1 MKYLYVLSQNM
12 QMEKRTLSALR
23 RLTKK
28 VSVCDCDIQGEDCA
42 YMDNSLILNGK
53 PDCNS
58 DAIYRKTNNL

>member
-1 MKYLYVLSQNM
+1 
-12 QMEKRTLSALR
+12 MEKRTLSALR